1 MSLGL
6 SKGLTQG
13 ILITTIL
20 VELLRVNTHRHA
32 AKSQIAKEPY
42 ENVSGFT
49 VPICHI
55 YQTLSASIQNRRGMV

>member
-32 AKSQIAKEPY
+32 EKSQIAKEPY
-42 ENVSGFT
+42 ENVSGLT
-49 VPICHI
+49 VPIC
-55 YQTLSASIQNRRGMV
+55 